1 MKWLESCNK
10 GKVNNVNVKL
20 IVEDHEDISIGT
32 IVKVNLV
39 ANTTALQFKICSLGS
54 QLEGGEEEESEL
66 ERRNLMSKRAIL
78 REKLRNR
85 CR

>member
-1 MKWLESCNK
+1 MKTPRRRNCKHYDIIKPYIVKWLESCNK

-54 QLEGGEEEESEL
+54 QLEGGEE
-66 ERRNLMSKRAIL
+66 
-78 REKLRNR
+78 
-85 CR
+85 